1 MKAVKVYFLG
11 KKISLNF
18 RIFFY
23 YSVSLGEPQWKR
35 VSYIAFLG
43 YPNYLCSVDVFNILL
58 VSLLFCLSEFSL
70 DLFTLDLLYF
80 NLFKSFIWWQYN
92 AYMHTRDAPKSDLN
106 LG

>member
-23 YSVSLGEPQWKR
+23 YSVSLGER

-70 DLFTLDLLYF
+70 DLFNLDLLYF
-80 NLFKSFIWWQYN
+80 NLFKSFI
-92 AYMHTRDAPKSDLN
+92 
-106 LG
+106 